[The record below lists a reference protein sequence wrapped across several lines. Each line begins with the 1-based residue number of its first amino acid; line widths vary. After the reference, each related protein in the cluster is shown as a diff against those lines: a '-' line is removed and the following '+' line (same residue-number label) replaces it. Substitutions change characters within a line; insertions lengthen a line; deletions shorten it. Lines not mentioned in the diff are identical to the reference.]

1 MKLIPVRIAL
11 MKTMAVV
18 AEAELAA
25 VESPAH

>member
-11 MKTMAVV
+11 MKNMAVV

-25 VESPAH
+25 DESPAR

>member
-11 MKTMAVV
+11 MNTIAVV

-25 VESPAH
+25 IESPAR